1 MRNYKT
7 TILGV
12 LTIIASLSTA
22 GREFLANGS
31 IPDLGLIAA
40 SLLAGW
46 GLVMAKDNNARL

>member
-7 TILGV
+7 TLLGI

-46 GLVMAKDNNARL
+46 GLIVAKDNTARL

>member
-7 TILGV
+7 TLLGI

-31 IPDLGLIAA
+31 IPDIGLVGA

-46 GLVMAKDNNARL
+46 GLVMAKDASARL

>member
-7 TILGV
+7 TLLGI

-31 IPDLGLIAA
+31 IPDLGIVTA